1 MGYAVLHIDKA
12 RGNDSAMTA
21 HIERTF
27 VPNNVD
33 ATRTPLNREL
43 VQFPTDVT
51 NRTEAIEHR
60 IATANIYRKVADNQV
75 KALQFILSGS
85 HEDMLRLESE
95 GRLGE
100 WCDSTIQ
107 WLYTTFGKENVVAAT
122 LHADEETPHIH
133 ATVVPIVQG
142 ERRKAKTEVENGK
155 RKYKTKK
162 DKVRLCADDVLTPKK
177 LEEYQTT
184 YAERM
189 KPFGLERGIYGS
201 EAKHRSNMEYY
212 KEILKETAL
221 KQTEEAELIEKIR
234 ELEKQAGKLRVKG
247 TFYSLFGNTEL
258 DKAEKRIGELERD
271 IENQKFLSEKEKAE
285 IRKEVILLQD
295 TIAAKDKTM
304 AGQQK
309 EIKTY
314 EEERSFIRRFFHS
327 FYLLLNIRLMLRKM
341 GVDDD
346 TFVRMHQKQVAVHGT
361 ADIYSGMYKRNFT
374 EENAELRITTN
385 EKRQPVLTINGLS
398 VLDWCEQ
405 KWNNSFIA
413 TAHNGCN
420 RFFFHRQRRKTRK
433 NAHFSTQ
440 SVTFAT
446 EIVSVLYDLHLIAE
460 PCNLGT

>member
-33 ATRTPLNREL
+33 ATRTYLNREL
-43 VQFPTDVT
+43 VQFPAGVT

-75 KALQFILSGS
+75 KALRFILSGS

-100 WCDSTIQ
+100 WCGSTIQ

-133 ATVVPIVQG
+133 ATIVPIVQG
-142 ERRKAKTEVENGK
+142 ERRKAKTEAENGK

-184 YAERM
+184 YAEQMR
-189 KPFGLERGIYGS
+189 PFGLERGMYGS

-212 KEILKETAL
+212 KEILKETEQ

-247 TFYSLFGNTEL
+247 TLYSLFGNTEL

-271 IENQKFLSEKEKAE
+271 IENQKFLSEKEKAD

-295 TIAAKDKTM
+295 TIKGKDKTISE
-304 AGQQK
+304 QQR
-309 EIKTY
+309 EIKVY

-327 FYLLLNIRLMLRKM
+327 FFLLLNIRLLLRKM
-341 GVDDD
+341 GIDDD
-346 TFVRMHQKQVAVHGT
+346 TFVRMHQKQVAVRST
-361 ADIYSGMYKRNFT
+361 ADVYSGMYKRNFT
-374 EENAELRITTN
+374 EENAELRITLN

-398 VLDWCEQ
+398 VSDWCEQ
-405 KWNNSFIA
+405 KWQQLI
-413 TAHNGCN
+413 HRN
-420 RFFFHRQRRKTRK
+420 RSQR
-433 NAHFSTQ
+433 
-440 SVTFAT
+440 
-446 EIVSVLYDLHLIAE
+446 L
-460 PCNLGT
+460 

>member
-21 HIERTF
+21 HIERAF
-27 VPNNVD
+27 VPKNVD
-33 ATRTPLNREL
+33 ATRTHLNRKL
-43 VQFPTDVT
+43 VQFPTGVT

-75 KALQFILSGS
+75 KALRFILSGS

-100 WCDSTIQ
+100 WCDSTMQ
-107 WLYTTFGKENVVAAT
+107 WLYSTFSKENVVAAT

-142 ERRKAKTEVENGK
+142 ERRKAKTEAENGK

-184 YAERM
+184 YAEQM

-212 KEILKETAL
+212 KELLKET
-221 KQTEEAELIEKIR
+221 KQKQLEEEELIKKVK

-247 TFYSLFGNTEL
+247 TLYSLFGYSEL
-258 DKAEKRIGELERD
+258 DKAEKRVGELER
-271 IENQKFLSEKEKAE
+271 EMEQQKFLSEKEKAE
-285 IRKEVILLQD
+285 IRKKVILLQD
-295 TIAAKDKTM
+295 TVKGKDRTIAE
-304 AGQQK
+304 QQK
-309 EIKTY
+309 EIKVY
-314 EEERSFIRRFFHS
+314 EEERSFIKRFFHS

-341 GVDDD
+341 GFDDD
-346 TFVRMHQKQVAVHGT
+346 TVVKMHQKQVAVRGT
-361 ADIYSGMYKRNFT
+361 ADVYSGMYKRNFT

-385 EKRQPVLTINGLS
+385 EKRQPILTINGLS
-398 VLDWCEQ
+398 VPDWCEQ
-405 KWNNSFIA
+405 KWQQLI
-413 TAHNGCN
+413 HRN
-420 RFFFHRQRRKTRK
+420 RSQR
-433 NAHFSTQ
+433 
-440 SVTFAT
+440 
-446 EIVSVLYDLHLIAE
+446 L
-460 PCNLGT
+460 